1 MRTNNFNKRL
11 TSSINEKPLTVKDEI
26 IELCKSH
33 VEPKWKAGLRLF
45 LNMYLS
51 RKMKLSSYG
60 IGCQLGK
67 HSKASS
73 TILGRYASFGPYC
86 EFNSPLVIGDL
97 TMLSSEVLVIGQD
110 HDAFNSKL
118 PMRIAFPKN
127 DRPITV
133 IESDCWIGARV
144 TIMEGVRI
152 GRGSVIGANS
162 VVTKSIPP
170 YSVAVGAPARVIKQ
184 RFNNEDMKEY
194 DRYLYGDEFE
204 VVN

>member
-1 MRTNNFNKRL
+1 MSTRNFNNRQIS
-11 TSSINEKPLTVKDEI
+11 TFSERPSSVKDEI
-26 IELCKSH
+26 IELCKIH
-33 VEPKWKAGLRLF
+33 VEPKWKKYLRLF

-67 HSKASS
+67 NSKAANVV
-73 TILGRYASFGPYC
+73 LGRYASFGPYC

-110 HDAFNSKL
+110 HDAFNSEL
-118 PMRIAFPKN
+118 PMRIAFPKTE
-127 DRPITV
+127 RPLTV

-170 YSVAVGAPARVIKQ
+170 YSIAVGIPAKVIKQ
-184 RFNNEDMKEY
+184 RFNDQDMKAY
-194 DRYLYGDEFE
+194 DKYLYGDKSE
-204 VVN
+204 VLN